1 MIDII
6 SDFNTLTTIPISN
19 LEQLA
24 NKVAWII
31 CDGVN
36 EANLSN
42 NSTVDIDLY
51 IGKLSICFDNES
63 VKYRFTPSKTLDANV
78 KTTLLEGKSPL
89 EKVIEDK
96 LATKIVN
103 TYKDLF

>member
-1 MIDII
+1 MIDTI
-6 SDFNTLTTIPISN
+6 SDLNILTTIPVSN

-24 NKVAWII
+24 NKISWII

-36 EANLSN
+36 EANISK
-42 NSTVDIDLY
+42 NSMVDIDLY
-51 IGKLSICFDNES
+51 IGKLSIYFDNEN
-63 VKYRFTPSKTLDANV
+63 VKYRFTPSKTLDVNV
-78 KTTLLEGKSPL
+78 KATILEGKSPL
-89 EKVIEDK
+89 EKIIEDK

>member
-6 SDFNTLTTIPISN
+6 SDLNVLTTIPAPN

-24 NKVAWII
+24 DKVSWII
-31 CDGVN
+31 CDAIA
-36 EANLSN
+36 EANISHK
-42 NSTVDIDLY
+42 SIAEIDLY
-51 IGKLSICFDNES
+51 IGKLSIYFDDEN
-63 VKYRFTPSKTLDANV
+63 VKYRFTPSKALDASI
-78 KTTLLEGKSPL
+78 KSTLVDGKSPL

-96 LATKIVN
+96 LAKKIVN